1 MTREGCSKRRK
12 AGGALVLAAGVLA
25 WAVSELQTQAAAAA
39 QRPAPSPIWAGV
51 YTQEQARKGSESY
64 STSCARCH
72 RLDLSGDEAQNRVGE
87 SFMTIGPALRGDTFF
102 ERWGDEDLN
111 RLYLKIRDTMPPSF
125 QAILEDEDKVNILA
139 YLLEAN
145 GFPAGSAP
153 LTSNADA
160 LERIRIVRD
169 DGLRAAAPNFRRVE
183 LRGCVLEGPDGTWT
197 LAADDDRAPAGTSY
211 LLVNAKRFG
220 PKAQRRVTVEGLVYR
235 EGEDRRVNVASFR
248 EIAPDCNR

>member
-1 MTREGCSKRRK
+1 MRLK
-12 AGGALVLAAGVLA
+12 AAGALVLFVCVLVWAGWVLQMR
-25 WAVSELQTQAAAAA
+25 VAAA
-39 QRPAPSPIWAGV
+39 QQPARSPIWTGV
-51 YTQEQARKGSESY
+51 YTQEQARKGFESY

-125 QAILEDEDKVNILA
+125 QAILEDEEKVNIVA

-145 GFPAGSAP
+145 GFPAGPSP
-153 LTSNADA
+153 LTSSADA

-169 DGLRAAAPNFRRVE
+169 DGFPTAPPSFRRVE
-183 LRGCVLEGPDGTWT
+183 LRGCVVEGPQGTWI
-197 LAADDDRAPAGTSY
+197 LVADEGKTSY

-220 PKAQRRVTVEGLVYR
+220 PTANRRVVVGGLVYR
-235 EGEDRRVNVASFR
+235 EGEDRRMNVSSLM
-248 EIAPDCNR
+248 EMAPDCNR

>member
-1 MTREGCSKRRK
+1 MTGSQPRMRLKV
-12 AGGALVLAAGVLA
+12 AGALVLFVAVLVFA
-25 WAVSELQTQAAAAA
+25 TGWVFPMRVAAA
-39 QRPAPSPIWAGV
+39 QQSARSPIWTGV
-51 YTQEQARKGSESY
+51 YTQEQARKGFESY

-125 QAILEDEDKVNILA
+125 QAILEDDEKVNIVA
-139 YLLEAN
+139 FLLESN
-145 GFPAGSAP
+145 GFPAGAAP

-169 DGLRAAAPNFRRVE
+169 DGSRTAPPSFRRVE
-183 LRGCVLEGPDGTWT
+183 LRGCVLEGPPGTWI
-197 LAADDDRAPAGTSY
+197 LATDEGNTPY
-211 LLVNAKRFG
+211 LLVNVKRFS
-220 PKAQRRVTVEGLVYR
+220 PTTNRRVVIEGLVYR
-235 EGEDRRVNVASFR
+235 EGEDRRMNVSSVT
-248 EIAPDCNR
+248 ELGVDCNR

>member
-1 MTREGCSKRRK
+1 MRLK
-12 AGGALVLAAGVLA
+12 AAGALVLFACVLVWAG
-25 WAVSELQTQAAAAA
+25 WAMQTGVAAA
-39 QRPAPSPIWAGV
+39 QQPARSPIWTGV
-51 YTQEQARKGSESY
+51 YTQEQARKGFESY
-64 STSCARCH
+64 ATSCARCH

-125 QAILEDEDKVNILA
+125 QAILEDEEKVNIVA

-145 GFPAGSAP
+145 GFPAGPSP
-153 LTSNADA
+153 LTSSADA

-169 DGLRAAAPNFRRVE
+169 DGSPTAPPSFRRVE
-183 LRGCVLEGPDGTWT
+183 LRGCVVEGPQGTWI
-197 LAADDDRAPAGTSY
+197 LAADEGKTSY

-220 PKAQRRVTVEGLVYR
+220 PTTNRRVVVEGLVYR
-235 EGEDRRVNVASFR
+235 EGEDRRMNVSSLT
-248 EIAPDCNR
+248 EMAPDCKR